1 MLDISTIEL
10 RESFEAEAFDSIK
23 HPSCF
28 ARNFLEY
35 CCFRALARS
44 TQVTSHLADK
54 KFRRLTFDMMLAWEA
69 PSADSQASL
78 NVSFSGQQLSINVSF
93 YRFNYILIL

>member
-1 MLDISTIEL
+1 MEL
-10 RESFEAEAFDSIK
+10 RESFDAEASDSIK

-35 CCFRALARS
+35 CCFRALALS
-44 TQVTSHLADK
+44 TQVTGHLADK

-69 PSADSQASL
+69 PSATCQPLL
-78 NVSFSGQQLSINVSF
+78 NVSFYWFS
-93 YRFNYILIL
+93 YILII